1 MTGGEREREKS
12 FLFFSFIIFIVQMTQ
27 ITNVEVIGLIVD
39 LLWQLSFEF
48 YDEWQKVATHHR
60 TQNLNAKV

>member
-1 MTGGEREREKS
+1 MT
-12 FLFFSFIIFIVQMTQ
+12 IFIVQMTQ

-48 YDEWQKVATHHR
+48 CGVWQKVATHPR
-60 TQNLNAKV
+60 TQYLNAKV